1 MNLVVVEMVGVVVVM
16 IMIVTGV
23 AQCANDGGE
32 RACAVVA
39 ERIISSS
46 HRSTSSRSISPTR
59 ESAPWDWRERSHRVE
74 KYMLRCELERTQAK
88 MDRTV
93 VSGLLG
99 GGRYL

>member
-39 ERIISSS
+39 ERI
-46 HRSTSSRSISPTR
+46 
-59 ESAPWDWRERSHRVE
+59 AV
-74 KYMLRCELERTQAK
+74 A
-88 MDRTV
+88 TV
-93 VSGLLG
+93 VLVS
-99 GGRYL
+99 